1 MHKIENKVAQ
11 FCEVMGIPEFIVPW
25 LDRFF
30 EKAEIE
36 LVLLLAQKPLYPGEI
51 GDRVESW
58 PDDLRPAVLE
68 EWIRRIYKRGTINR
82 EDGGHY
88 APSDFHTRFEIWA
101 IFEGWQ
107 DIPPAV
113 REQLNTWELSFYE
126 QEHRSQIDGLKKG
139 RKPDPTR
146 IYPEYVLLEEAEAL
160 LERADHI
167 YLWPCNC
174 RAMIKQCNQTVYTC
188 LRFDNDRGLGWEISK
203 ARAKEIMHDANAKG
217 LMQSAEVLETSNGD
231 LNGGICNCC
240 ADCCFPH
247 QLAQRLSAQ
256 KLWPMTRYVAH
267 RIENRCIRCGKC
279 ARRCPFQAFTA
290 NKSKTNPSGLA
301 EDKDRQQLLIRFD
314 ADLCRGCG
322 VCSTGCPA
330 EAIEMLTLNGE
341 FKS

>member
-11 FCEVMGIPEFIVPW
+11 FCEVMDIPEFVTPW
-25 LDRFF
+25 MDRFF

-51 GDRVESW
+51 GDRVENW
-58 PDDLRPAVLE
+58 PDDLRPAAFE
-68 EWIRRIYKRGTINR
+68 EWLRRIYKRGTINR
-82 EDGGHY
+82 EDDGHY
-88 APSDFHTRFEIWA
+88 APSDFHARFEIWA

-107 DIPPAV
+107 DIPPTV
-113 REQLNTWELSFYE
+113 REQLNAWELSFYE
-126 QEHRSQIDGLKKG
+126 QAHRSQIDGLKQG
-139 RKPDPTR
+139 HKPDPTR

-174 RAMIKQCNQTVYTC
+174 RAMIKQCNQNVYTC

-203 ARAKEIMHDANAKG
+203 ARAKEIMHAANAKG

-247 QLAQRLSAQ
+247 QLAQRVSAQ
-256 KLWPMTRYVAH
+256 KLWPLTRYVAH
-267 RIENRCIRCGKC
+267 RIEHRCIRCGKC

-290 NKSKTNPSGLA
+290 KKSKTNRSGLA
-301 EDKDRQQLLIRFD
+301 EDKDHQQLVIRFD
-314 ADLCRGCG
+314 ADMCRGCG
-322 VCSTGCPA
+322 VCSTGCPS
-330 EAIEMLTLNGE
+330 EAIEMLALDGN
-341 FKS
+341 F